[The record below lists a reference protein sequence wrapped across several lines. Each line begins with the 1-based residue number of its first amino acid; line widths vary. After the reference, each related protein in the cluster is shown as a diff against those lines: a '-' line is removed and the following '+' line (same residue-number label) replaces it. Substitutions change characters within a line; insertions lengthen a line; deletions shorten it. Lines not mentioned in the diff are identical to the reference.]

1 MKRSKTR
8 QAPVHHLAGLVAAGV
23 QDAVAAELNEVPT
36 EFLGLLE
43 NKFALLSSTE
53 AEIAG
58 RDIFKVIVVVLRYLP
73 EFHAQPIKDAV
84 FRSARRIAVRD
95 GRLQSPTE
103 NERRAYRAA
112 CGARGEAKTAARVA
126 APVVQPK
133 ANAPAPNIQERLNK
147 VDDERRAKLAALADS
162 MLEFCAARP
171 AAGPAARPAA
181 NRQRAPRRDSQVA

>member
-1 MKRSKTR
+1 MRRSKTG
-8 QAPVHHLAGLVAAGV
+8 QNPVHHLAGLVAAGV
-23 QDAVAAELNEVPT
+23 QDAVVAERAEVPR
-36 EFLGLLE
+36 EFLVFLE

-73 EFHAQPIKDAV
+73 DFQVQPIKDTV

-103 NERRAYRAA
+103 KERQAYRAA
-112 CGARGEAKTAARVA
+112 CGARAEAKTAARVA
-126 APVVQPK
+126 APVIAPK
-133 ANAPAPNIQERLNK
+133 SDAPTPDLEERLK
-147 VDDERRAKLAALADS
+147 VVDDERRAKLAALADS

-171 AAGPAARPAA
+171 ATRPAVD
-181 NRQRAPRRDSQVA
+181 RRRAPRRDSQVA